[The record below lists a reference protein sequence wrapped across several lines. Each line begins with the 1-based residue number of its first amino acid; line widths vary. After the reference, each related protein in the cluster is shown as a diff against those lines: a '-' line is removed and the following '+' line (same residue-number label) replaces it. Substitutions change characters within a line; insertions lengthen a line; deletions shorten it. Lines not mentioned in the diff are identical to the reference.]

1 MKNRTPQMKRLPQL
15 CGIATAVAL
24 CVAATAVPA
33 EAAAKPRSYAN
44 CTALNKVYPHG
55 VGRKGAHDH
64 TSGKPV
70 TNFTVNSTVY
80 SYNDGG
86 STRHAGEHDL
96 DRDNDGVACEKR

>member
-1 MKNRTPQMKRLPQL
+1 MKRLPQIF
-15 CGIATAVAL
+15 GIATAVAL
-24 CVAATAVPA
+24 SLSAIAGPA
-33 EAAAKPRSYAN
+33 DAAAKPRSYAN

-70 TNFTVNSTVY
+70 KNFTVNSTLY

-86 STRHAGEHDL
+86 SSRHAGEHDL